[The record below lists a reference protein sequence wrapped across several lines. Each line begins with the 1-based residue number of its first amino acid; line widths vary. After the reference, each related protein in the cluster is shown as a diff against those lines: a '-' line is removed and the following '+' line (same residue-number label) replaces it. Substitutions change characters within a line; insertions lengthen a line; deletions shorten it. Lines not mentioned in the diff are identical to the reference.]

1 MGIVGYLKCIIDVM
15 KRTGLYS
22 CLFKDMYMVPD
33 KKTSNLEELLVD
45 EDVKNAKIIIF
56 DYDGVLAEYHSLPGE
71 KEIKILERLVG
82 DKKVFIISN
91 MSIERYRE
99 VSQILDLRSIAF
111 IIPEKKSK
119 PHPYA
124 YKDILT
130 LAEKEGIKK
139 EEIVFIGDSYYFDVA
154 GANYLGL
161 KTIKIERKQN
171 QNLNPLLK
179 LIYYIDERLGRIFE
193 KKSLLK
199 KDLNYCCKG
208 WTSDKY
214 SKAYTNNSC

>member
-1 MGIVGYLKCIIDVM
+1 
-15 KRTGLYS
+15 
-22 CLFKDMYMVPD
+22 MVPD
-33 KKTSNLEELLVD
+33 KKINNLEELIVD
-45 EDVKNAKIIIF
+45 KDVKKAKIIVF

-71 KEIKILERLVG
+71 KEIKILERLVR
-82 DKKVFIISN
+82 DKKAFIISN
-91 MSIERYRE
+91 MSIERYKG
-99 VSQILDLRSIAF
+99 VSQILDLGNIAF

-119 PHPYA
+119 PHPDA

-130 LAEKEGIKK
+130 VAEKEGIKR
-139 EEIVFIGDSYYFDVA
+139 EEIVVIGDSYYFDVA

-179 LIYYIDERLGRIFE
+179 LIYYVDGRLGRIFE

-199 KDLNYCCKG
+199 KGLNYCCKG
-208 WTSDKY
+208 WASDKHP
-214 SKAYTNNSC
+214 KAYTNNSC